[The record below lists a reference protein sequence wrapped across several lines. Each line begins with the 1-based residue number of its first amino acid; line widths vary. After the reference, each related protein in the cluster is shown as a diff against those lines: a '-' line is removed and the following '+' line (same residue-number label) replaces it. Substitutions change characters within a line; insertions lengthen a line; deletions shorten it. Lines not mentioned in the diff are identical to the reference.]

1 MSTRLELISKQINKN
16 EKVVDVGTDHALL
29 PIILLKNNI
38 TSNIVASDINE
49 QPLNAAREN
58 LNKEG
63 LLDKVEII
71 KSNGVEDI
79 DISNVDVIV
88 IAGMGATT
96 INNILK
102 QKDFNGRYIIHSTTH
117 IDDVRKHIQDIGHTI
132 TNEWVDQ
139 EGKIYNIVIETKPGK
154 SNLTEKELFLGPIL
168 MNKRQEAE
176 SYYAFLLRTLTKNVE
191 DSGIEDLKEKER
203 TWLKEQLWNE

>member
-58 LNKEG
+58 LNREG

-96 INNILK
+96 INNILN